1 MVQLFKIRYTKQCH
15 EKQGSEDG
23 TRQCRRNKAVQAK
36 QGSARQNKAVPDVT
50 RRCKAKQGGARC
62 NKSVPRETR
71 QNKRSFRENNHERK
85 GKLEKTK

>member
-1 MVQLFKIRYTKQCH
+1 MKSKAVQA
-15 EKQGSEDG
+15 EQGSAGG
-23 TRQCRRNKAVQAK
+23 TRQCRRNKAVQAE

-50 RRCKAKQGGARC
+50 RRCKAKQGSARC

-71 QNKRSFRENNHERK
+71 QNKRSFRENYHVRK